1 MSNDELN
8 VGDHIWVEAA
18 KSFFKIINVK
28 PFTYKLAAAL
38 TAGETVTNTEI
49 TQLNSALD
57 EIFNISGIEIE
68 NNIRLWLKFRGAA
81 LLSTGGEEYITQDD
95 APKGNPFPLDLWAH
109 NKSPFYNMQEM
120 QNLAVTSNVFFTGI
134 TYDIETVDEETKKR
148 LMKLEQPYLSFK
160 GVHG

>member
-8 VGDHIWVEAA
+8 VGDHIWVDAA
-18 KSFFKIINVK
+18 KVFFRIAKIK

-38 TAGETVTNTEI
+38 TSEETVTNVEI
-49 TQLNSALD
+49 TQLNSAAD
-57 EIFNISGIEIE
+57 EIFFISGIEIE
-68 NNIRLWLKFRGAA
+68 NNIRLWLKFRSAA
-81 LLSTGGEEYITQDD
+81 LMSTGGEEYITQDD
-95 APKGNPFPLDLWAH
+95 APKGNPFPLELWAH

-120 QNLAVTSNVFFTGI
+120 QSLAVTANVFFTGI
-134 TYDIETVDEETKKR
+134 AYDIEVVDEETKKR